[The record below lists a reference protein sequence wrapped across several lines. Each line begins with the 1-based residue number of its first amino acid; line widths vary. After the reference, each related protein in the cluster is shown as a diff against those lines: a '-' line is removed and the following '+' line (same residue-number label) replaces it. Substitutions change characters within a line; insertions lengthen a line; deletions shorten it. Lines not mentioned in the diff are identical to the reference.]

1 MCLVFMFYKSQL
13 CNKNKVI
20 NMCSY
25 WNTNIY
31 NMVLQQQVLI
41 INLLAYLN

>member
-13 CNKNKVI
+13 CNKSKVI
-20 NMCSY
+20 NMYSY

-31 NMVLQQQVLI
+31 NMVLQQQALI